1 MSEREIELMI
11 RVREGD
17 SRAFE
22 DLYHL
27 YKKPI
32 ATFFHRLCGNPTKV
46 DDLLQEVFFRVWKAA
61 PGYEPKAKLST
72 YLFRIAHNLWINDS
86 KKRKETTLERIEQ
99 EIETPPDLSMQE
111 TESKRKIERALQ
123 ELPEGERECLILSH
137 YSGLKYREISE
148 VMGIPV
154 GTVKSRI
161 FSALGKLRQKLGPQ

>member
-1 MSEREIELMI
+1 MAEREIELMI

-22 DLYHL
+22 ELYLL
-27 YKKPI
+27 YQKPLS
-32 ATFFHRLCGNPTKV
+32 TFFHRLSGNPSKV
-46 DDLLQEVFFRVWKAA
+46 EDLLQELFLRVWKAA

-86 KKRKETTLERIEQ
+86 KKRKEITLQTIEK
-99 EIETPPDLSMQE
+99 EGETPPDFSIQV
-111 TESKRKIERALQ
+111 TESQRKIEHALQ

-148 VMGIPV
+148 VMEIPV

-161 FSALGKLRQKLGPQ
+161 FSALGKLRKKLGPQ